1 MKTKIILL
9 AIVIFINNII
19 VNIMASGAAFT
30 EIAPGSI
37 SGRILDQ
44 TSNSPM
50 EYVTVV
56 LFSISDSSMVSG
68 TITDA
73 DGKFIIHGVEF
84 GNYYVEVNFLGFEK
98 KTIPGIIISRE
109 TSKINLPEISL
120 SPSSTEL
127 NEVNVT
133 SEKAKIEYQID
144 KRIVNVDK
152 NISAQ
157 GGTAINALE
166 NTPSVQVD
174 AEGNLTLRGSSDFV
188 VLVDGKPSIVSGSNA
203 LKQLAASNIKQI
215 EVITNPSAKYDVDGK
230 AGIINVIL
238 KKDKLQGLSGNI
250 NLSVST
256 AERTSANALVNFRKN
271 KVNYFVGV
279 DYADNV
285 YKSDIA
291 INNITIN
298 PDGNEYIS
306 EKINQFNKNDNLS
319 LKAGFDFDINDKNSF
334 SISGS
339 AGKQG
344 YDNGNDAQYKRW
356 NDQLLD
362 IYNTSINTVDIA
374 GDVLSLT
381 ADYRYNIGEN
391 HSLSLSAYYSS
402 WDGRDDN
409 LLTENL
415 ADEFY
420 NAQNISMQLNHIK
433 DNWNY
438 QFRGN
443 IDYVQPIKT
452 GKLEIGAQYR
462 YEYRY
467 EDFLFRDY
475 NVTSG
480 NWTKNE
486 DYSYLLDYLNAIYSG
501 YAMYS
506 NKIAGINYQLGVRSE
521 YFARNIDIDTEDA
534 PLEFN
539 KFMLYPSVH
548 FSKEVMEKHQFQLSY
563 GRRINRPQPWLLN
576 NTPSYIDPYNIFQG
590 NPNLKFEYVDAFEF
604 NYRVTFKKVTL
615 STQTYYRY
623 TSNAFTQLR
632 LLGDDGIMVHKLT
645 NAESQTSYGI
655 EQGVDYTVFKWWQL
669 SANVNVYN
677 YTLKTMVLNDEIKQQ
692 VYTWD
697 ARLNANFNFN
707 KGTRIQ
713 ATGYYRAPSVDAMG
727 ENSGFF
733 VCNLGLNQSFLKGKL
748 RAGLTAENILNTIK
762 FDYSVA
768 SELFNNKYS
777 IHAEGPVLVANI
789 TYNFNN
795 FQHKNRGRNDDI
807 DFKGGGGF

>member
-9 AIVIFINNII
+9 TIVIFINNII

-98 KTIPGIIISRE
+98 KTIHGIIISRE

-157 GGTAINALE
+157 GGSAINALE

-188 VLVDGKPSIVSGSNA
+188 VLVDGKPSVVSGSNA

-271 KVNYFVGV
+271 KFNYFVGV

-319 LKAGFDFDINDKNSF
+319 LKAGFDFDINEKNSF

-344 YDNGNDAQYKRW
+344 
-356 NDQLLD
+356 
-362 IYNTSINTVDIA
+362 
-374 GDVLSLT
+374 
-381 ADYRYNIGEN
+381 
-391 HSLSLSAYYSS
+391 
-402 WDGRDDN
+402 
-409 LLTENL
+409 
-415 ADEFY
+415 
-420 NAQNISMQLNHIK
+420 
-433 DNWNY
+433 
-438 QFRGN
+438 
-443 IDYVQPIKT
+443 
-452 GKLEIGAQYR
+452 
-462 YEYRY
+462 
-467 EDFLFRDY
+467 
-475 NVTSG
+475 
-480 NWTKNE
+480 
-486 DYSYLLDYLNAIYSG
+486 
-501 YAMYS
+501 
-506 NKIAGINYQLGVRSE
+506 
-521 YFARNIDIDTEDA
+521 
-534 PLEFN
+534 
-539 KFMLYPSVH
+539 
-548 FSKEVMEKHQFQLSY
+548 
-563 GRRINRPQPWLLN
+563 
-576 NTPSYIDPYNIFQG
+576 
-590 NPNLKFEYVDAFEF
+590 
-604 NYRVTFKKVTL
+604 
-615 STQTYYRY
+615 
-623 TSNAFTQLR
+623 
-632 LLGDDGIMVHKLT
+632 
-645 NAESQTSYGI
+645 
-655 EQGVDYTVFKWWQL
+655 
-669 SANVNVYN
+669 
-677 YTLKTMVLNDEIKQQ
+677 
-692 VYTWD
+692 
-697 ARLNANFNFN
+697 
-707 KGTRIQ
+707 
-713 ATGYYRAPSVDAMG
+713 
-727 ENSGFF
+727 
-733 VCNLGLNQSFLKGKL
+733 
-748 RAGLTAENILNTIK
+748 
-762 FDYSVA
+762 
-768 SELFNNKYS
+768 
-777 IHAEGPVLVANI
+777 
-789 TYNFNN
+789 
-795 FQHKNRGRNDDI
+795 
-807 DFKGGGGF
+807 